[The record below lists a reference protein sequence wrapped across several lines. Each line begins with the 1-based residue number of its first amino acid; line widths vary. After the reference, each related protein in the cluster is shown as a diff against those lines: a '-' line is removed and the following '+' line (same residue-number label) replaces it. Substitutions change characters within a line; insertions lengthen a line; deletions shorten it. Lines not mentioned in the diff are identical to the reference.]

1 MKKEKHLEINENNY
15 KGYVELYKTKLI
27 TPDREKKE
35 KLKSTLIGLGFMF
48 VIPFISISF
57 FKSINFNCSAELGL
71 SLLLSMFAADIGY
84 IFLSIKSSEKK
95 TKLQIKEKYPY
106 IDLSLDMMEVEKAL
120 KEAKILVYDE
130 NHVLLDVKSYEQ
142 RLKIE
147 KGIRENLEKQDN
159 KENKKLDELIK
170 DSEQKVKENTDSM
183 EEYKANIKQ
192 EKIRLETLKRIK
204 QERENQVFY
213 EKTNN
218 IEMSSQEKGL
228 VLRKQKED

>member
-15 KGYVELYKTKLI
+15 KGYVELYAS
-27 TPDREKKE
+27 KE
-35 KLKSTLIGLGFMF
+35 KGWIVNDKTITNILTVTGVLF
-48 VIPFISISF
+48 VVVLYGVPTIIL
-57 FKSINFNCSAELGL
+57 SATSNVELALASAL
-71 SLLLSMFAADIGY
+71 SVAVADIGY
-84 IFLSIKSSEKK
+84 IFSSIKSSEKK
-95 TKLQIKEKYPY
+95 AKLQIKEKYPY

-120 KEAKILVYDE
+120 KEAKVLVYKE
-130 NHVLLDVKSYEQ
+130 NYLLLDVKSYEQ
-142 RLKIE
+142 RLKFE
-147 KGIRENLEKQDN
+147 KKIKKELEKQDN
-159 KENKKLDELIK
+159 NENLDELIK
-170 DSEQKVKENTDSM
+170 DSEQKIKDNTDSM

>member
-147 KGIRENLEKQDN
+147 KGIRESLEKKDN
-159 KENKKLDELIK
+159 NENIDELIK
-170 DSEQKVKENTDSM
+170 DSEQKIKDNTYSM

-192 EKIRLETLKRIK
+192 EKIRLEALKRIK
-204 QERENQVFY
+204 QERENQAFSE
-213 EKTNN
+213 EKNN
-218 IEMSSQEKGL
+218 IEIPSQEKGL

>member
-35 KLKSTLIGLGFMF
+35 KLKSTLIGLGVMF

-84 IFLSIKSSEKK
+84 IFSSIKSSEKK

-130 NHVLLDVKSYEQ
+130 NHVLLDIKSYEQ
-142 RLKIE
+142 RLESE
-147 KGIRENLEKQDN
+147 KEIREGLEKQN
-159 KENKKLDELIK
+159 NNENKNLDELIK
-170 DSEQKVKENTDSM
+170 DSEQKIKENTDSM
-183 EEYKANIKQ
+183 EEYKDNIIQ
-192 EKIRLETLKRIK
+192 EKIRLEALKRIK

-218 IEMSSQEKGL
+218 IEMPSQEKEL

>member
-35 KLKSTLIGLGFMF
+35 ELKSTLIGLGFMF

-142 RLKIE
+142 RLESE
-147 KGIRENLEKQDN
+147 KEIREGLEKKDN
-159 KENKKLDELIK
+159 NENLDELIK
-170 DSEQKVKENTDSM
+170 DSEQKIKDNTYSM

-192 EKIRLETLKRIK
+192 EKIRLEALKRIK
-204 QERENQVFY
+204 QERENQAFSE
-213 EKTNN
+213 EKNN
-218 IEMSSQEKGL
+218 IEIPSQEKGL

>member
-71 SLLLSMFAADIGY
+71 SLLLSMFSADIGY

-142 RLKIE
+142 RLESE
-147 KGIRENLEKQDN
+147 KEIREGLEKKDN
-159 KENKKLDELIK
+159 NENLDELIK
-170 DSEQKVKENTDSM
+170 DSEQKIKDNTYSM

-192 EKIRLETLKRIK
+192 EKIRLEALKRIK
-204 QERENQVFY
+204 QERENQAFSE
-213 EKTNN
+213 EKNN
-218 IEMSSQEKGL
+218 IEIPSQEKGL

>member
-35 KLKSTLIGLGFMF
+35 NLKSTLIGLGVMF

-84 IFLSIKSSEKK
+84 IFSSIKSSEKK

-106 IDLSLDMMEVEKAL
+106 IDLSLDMLEVEKAL

-142 RLKIE
+142 RLKFE
-147 KGIRENLEKQDN
+147 KEIKKELEKQDN
-159 KENKKLDELIK
+159 NENLDELIK
-170 DSEQKVKENTDSM
+170 DSEQKIKDNTDSM
-183 EEYKANIKQ
+183 EEYKDNIKQ
-192 EKIRLETLKRIK
+192 EKIRLEALKRIRE
-204 QERENQVFY
+204 ERENQVFY

-218 IEMSSQEKGL
+218 IEMPSQEKGL

>member
-27 TPDREKKE
+27 TLDREKKE

-142 RLKIE
+142 RLESE
-147 KGIRENLEKQDN
+147 KEIREGLEKKDN
-159 KENKKLDELIK
+159 NENLDELIK
-170 DSEQKVKENTDSM
+170 DSEQKIKDNTYSM

-192 EKIRLETLKRIK
+192 EKIRLEALKRIK

>member
-15 KGYVELYKTKLI
+15 KGYVELYAS
-27 TPDREKKE
+27 KE
-35 KLKSTLIGLGFMF
+35 KGWIVNDKTITNILTVTGVLF
-48 VIPFISISF
+48 VVVLYGVPTIIL
-57 FKSINFNCSAELGL
+57 SATSNVELALASAL
-71 SLLLSMFAADIGY
+71 SVAVADIGY
-84 IFLSIKSSEKK
+84 IFSSIKSSEKK

-142 RLKIE
+142 RLESE
-147 KGIRENLEKQDN
+147 KEIREGLEKQDN
-159 KENKKLDELIK
+159 NENLDELIK
-170 DSEQKVKENTDSM
+170 DSEQKIKDNTDSM
-183 EEYKANIKQ
+183 EEYKDNIKQ
-192 EKIRLETLKRIK
+192 EKIRLEALKRIRE
-204 QERENQVFY
+204 ERENQVFY

-218 IEMSSQEKGL
+218 IEMPSQEKGL

>member
-15 KGYVELYKTKLI
+15 KGYVELYKTKWI
-27 TPDREKKE
+27 TPDREKQE
-35 KLKSTLIGLGFMF
+35 QLKSTLIGLGFMF

-142 RLKIE
+142 RLESE
-147 KGIRENLEKQDN
+147 KEIREGLEKKDN
-159 KENKKLDELIK
+159 NENLDELIK
-170 DSEQKVKENTDSM
+170 DSEQKIKDNTDSM

-192 EKIRLETLKRIK
+192 EKIRLEALKRIK
-204 QERENQVFY
+204 QERENQAFSE
-213 EKTNN
+213 EKNN
-218 IEMSSQEKGL
+218 IEIPSQEKGL

>member
-15 KGYVELYKTKLI
+15 KGYVEIYKKNWMTVDEIKKMFKKILI
-27 TPDREKKE
+27 GGGICLVISVITILATSSKE
-35 KLKSTLIGLGFMF
+35 ITTLILCSEIVAYSVYFFGFY
-48 VIPFISISF
+48 
-57 FKSINFNCSAELGL
+57 KKDN
-71 SLLLSMFAADIGY
+71 
-84 IFLSIKSSEKK
+84 EKI
-95 TKLQIKEKYPY
+95 KLQIKEKYPY
-106 IDLSLDMMEVEKAL
+106 VDLSLDMNEVEKAL
-120 KEAKILVYDE
+120 KEAKVLVYEE

>member
-35 KLKSTLIGLGFMF
+35 KLKSTLIGLGVMF

-84 IFLSIKSSEKK
+84 IFSSIKSSEKK

-106 IDLSLDMMEVEKAL
+106 IDLSLDMLEVEKAL

-142 RLKIE
+142 RLKFE
-147 KGIRENLEKQDN
+147 KEIKKELEKQDN
-159 KENKKLDELIK
+159 NENLDELIK
-170 DSEQKVKENTDSM
+170 DSEQKIKDNTDSM
-183 EEYKANIKQ
+183 EEYKDNIKQ
-192 EKIRLETLKRIK
+192 EKIRLEALKRIRE
-204 QERENQVFY
+204 ERENQVFY

-218 IEMSSQEKGL
+218 IEMPSQEKGL

>member
-1 MKKEKHLEINENNY
+1 MKKVKHLEINENNY

-106 IDLSLDMMEVEKAL
+106 IDLSLDMNEVEKAL
-120 KEAKILVYDE
+120 KEAKVLVYEE

-142 RLKIE
+142 RLESE
-147 KGIRENLEKQDN
+147 KEIREGLEKKDN
-159 KENKKLDELIK
+159 NENIDELIK
-170 DSEQKVKENTDSM
+170 DSEQKIKDNTYSM

-192 EKIRLETLKRIK
+192 EKIRLEALKRIK
-204 QERENQVFY
+204 QERENQAFSE
-213 EKTNN
+213 EKNN
-218 IEMSSQEKGL
+218 IEIPSQEKGL

>member
-15 KGYVELYKTKLI
+15 KGYVELYKKNWMTVDEIKKMFKKILI
-27 TPDREKKE
+27 GGGICLVISVITILATSSKE
-35 KLKSTLIGLGFMF
+35 ITTLILCSEIVAYSVYFFGFY
-48 VIPFISISF
+48 
-57 FKSINFNCSAELGL
+57 KKDN
-71 SLLLSMFAADIGY
+71 
-84 IFLSIKSSEKK
+84 EKI
-95 TKLQIKEKYPY
+95 KLQIKEKYPY

-142 RLKIE
+142 RLESE
-147 KGIRENLEKQDN
+147 KEIREGLEKKDN
-159 KENKKLDELIK
+159 NENLDELIK
-170 DSEQKVKENTDSM
+170 DSEQKIKDNTYSM

-204 QERENQVFY
+204 QERENQAFSE
-213 EKTNN
+213 EKNN
-218 IEMSSQEKGL
+218 IEIPSQEKGL

>member
-15 KGYVELYKTKLI
+15 KGYVELYKKNWMTVDEIKKMFKKILI
-27 TPDREKKE
+27 GGGICLVISVITILATSSKE
-35 KLKSTLIGLGFMF
+35 ITTLILCSEIVAYSVYFFGFY
-48 VIPFISISF
+48 
-57 FKSINFNCSAELGL
+57 KKDN
-71 SLLLSMFAADIGY
+71 
-84 IFLSIKSSEKK
+84 EKI
-95 TKLQIKEKYPY
+95 KLQIKEKYPY
-106 IDLSLDMMEVEKAL
+106 VDLSLDMNEVEKAL
-120 KEAKILVYDE
+120 KEAKVLVYEE

-218 IEMSSQEKGL
+218 IEMPSQEKGL

>member
-15 KGYVELYKTKLI
+15 KGYVELYKKNWMTVDEIKKMFKKILI
-27 TPDREKKE
+27 GGGICLVISVITILATSSKE
-35 KLKSTLIGLGFMF
+35 ITTLILCSEIVAYSVYFFGFY
-48 VIPFISISF
+48 
-57 FKSINFNCSAELGL
+57 KKDN
-71 SLLLSMFAADIGY
+71 
-84 IFLSIKSSEKK
+84 EKI
-95 TKLQIKEKYPY
+95 KLQIKEKYPY
-106 IDLSLDMMEVEKAL
+106 VDLSLDINEVEKAL
-120 KEAKILVYDE
+120 KEAKVLVYEE

-142 RLKIE
+142 RLESE
-147 KGIRENLEKQDN
+147 KEIREGLEKKDN
-159 KENKKLDELIK
+159 NENLDELIK
-170 DSEQKVKENTDSM
+170 DSEQKIKDNTYSM

-192 EKIRLETLKRIK
+192 EKIRLEALKRIK

>member
-35 KLKSTLIGLGFMF
+35 NLKSTLIGLGFMF

-106 IDLSLDMMEVEKAL
+106 IDLSLDMNEVEKAL
-120 KEAKILVYDE
+120 KEAKVLVYEE

-142 RLKIE
+142 RLESE
-147 KGIRENLEKQDN
+147 KEIREGLEKKDN
-159 KENKKLDELIK
+159 NENIDELIK
-170 DSEQKVKENTDSM
+170 DSEQKIKDNTYSM

-192 EKIRLETLKRIK
+192 EKIRLEALKRIK
-204 QERENQVFY
+204 QERENQAFSE
-213 EKTNN
+213 EKNN
-218 IEMSSQEKGL
+218 IEIPSQEKGL

>member
-15 KGYVELYKTKLI
+15 KGYVELYKTKWMTVDEIKKMFKKILI
-27 TPDREKKE
+27 GGGICLVISVITILATSSKE
-35 KLKSTLIGLGFMF
+35 ITTLILCSEIVAYSVYFFGFY
-48 VIPFISISF
+48 
-57 FKSINFNCSAELGL
+57 KKDN
-71 SLLLSMFAADIGY
+71 
-84 IFLSIKSSEKK
+84 EKI
-95 TKLQIKEKYPY
+95 KLQIKEKYPN

-130 NHVLLDVKSYEQ
+130 NHVLLDIKSYEQ
-142 RLKIE
+142 RLESE
-147 KGIRENLEKQDN
+147 KEIREGLERQDN
-159 KENKKLDELIK
+159 NENKNLDELIK
-170 DSEQKVKENTDSM
+170 DSEQKIKDNTKSM
-183 EEYKANIKQ
+183 EEYKDNIKQ

>member
-35 KLKSTLIGLGFMF
+35 TLKSTLIGLGFMF

-106 IDLSLDMMEVEKAL
+106 IDLSLDMMEVEKTL

-142 RLKIE
+142 RLESE
-147 KGIRENLEKQDN
+147 KEIREGLEKKDN
-159 KENKKLDELIK
+159 NENLDELIK
-170 DSEQKVKENTDSM
+170 DSEQKIKDNTYSM

-192 EKIRLETLKRIK
+192 EKIRLEALKRIK
-204 QERENQVFY
+204 QERENQAFSE
-213 EKTNN
+213 EKNN
-218 IEMSSQEKGL
+218 IEIPSQEKGL

>member
-15 KGYVELYKTKLI
+15 RGYVELYKTKLI

-95 TKLQIKEKYPY
+95 AKLQIKEKYPY

-142 RLKIE
+142 RLESE
-147 KGIRENLEKQDN
+147 KEIREGLEKKDN
-159 KENKKLDELIK
+159 NENLDELIK
-170 DSEQKVKENTDSM
+170 DSEQKIKDNTYSM

-192 EKIRLETLKRIK
+192 EKIRLEALKRIK
-204 QERENQVFY
+204 QERENQAFSE
-213 EKTNN
+213 EKNN
-218 IEMSSQEKGL
+218 IEIPSQEKGL

>member
-15 KGYVELYKTKLI
+15 KGYVELYKKNWMTVDEIKKMFKKILI
-27 TPDREKKE
+27 GGGICLVISVITILATSSKE
-35 KLKSTLIGLGFMF
+35 ITTLILCSEIVAYSVYFFGFY
-48 VIPFISISF
+48 
-57 FKSINFNCSAELGL
+57 KKDN
-71 SLLLSMFAADIGY
+71 
-84 IFLSIKSSEKK
+84 EKI
-95 TKLQIKEKYPY
+95 KLQIKEKYPY
-106 IDLSLDMMEVEKAL
+106 IDLSLDMNEVEKAL
-120 KEAKILVYDE
+120 KEAKVLVYEE

-147 KGIRENLEKQDN
+147 KGIRESLEKQDN

>member
-1 MKKEKHLEINENNY
+1 MTVDEIKKMFKKILIGGGICLVISVITILATSSKEI
-15 KGYVELYKTKLI
+15 T
-27 TPDREKKE
+27 
-35 KLKSTLIGLGFMF
+35 TLILCSEIVAYSVYFFGFY
-48 VIPFISISF
+48 
-57 FKSINFNCSAELGL
+57 KKDN
-71 SLLLSMFAADIGY
+71 
-84 IFLSIKSSEKK
+84 EKI
-95 TKLQIKEKYPY
+95 KLQIKEKYPY
-106 IDLSLDMMEVEKAL
+106 VDLSLDMNEVEKAL
-120 KEAKILVYDE
+120 KEAKVLVYEE

>member
-15 KGYVELYKTKLI
+15 KGYVELYKKNWMTVDEIKKMFKKILI
-27 TPDREKKE
+27 GGGICLVISVITILATSSKE
-35 KLKSTLIGLGFMF
+35 ITTLILCSEIVAYSVYFFGFY
-48 VIPFISISF
+48 
-57 FKSINFNCSAELGL
+57 KKDN
-71 SLLLSMFAADIGY
+71 
-84 IFLSIKSSEKK
+84 EKI
-95 TKLQIKEKYPY
+95 KLQIKEKYPY

-142 RLKIE
+142 RLESE
-147 KGIRENLEKQDN
+147 KEIREGLEKKDN
-159 KENKKLDELIK
+159 NENLDELIK

-192 EKIRLETLKRIK
+192 EKIRLEALKRIK

>member
-15 KGYVELYKTKLI
+15 KGYVELYKKNWMTVDEIKKMFKKILI
-27 TPDREKKE
+27 GGGICLVISVITILATSSKE
-35 KLKSTLIGLGFMF
+35 ITTLILCSEIVAYSVYFFGFY
-48 VIPFISISF
+48 
-57 FKSINFNCSAELGL
+57 KKDN
-71 SLLLSMFAADIGY
+71 
-84 IFLSIKSSEKK
+84 EKI
-95 TKLQIKEKYPY
+95 KLQIKEKYPY
-106 IDLSLDMMEVEKAL
+106 VDLSLDMNEVEKAL
-120 KEAKILVYDE
+120 KEAKVLVYEE

-218 IEMSSQEKGL
+218 IEIPSQEKGL